1 MQQKTKWVW
10 QSLIICVFF
19 NAILGVAFYWPL
31 HEGMATLDKYVKP
44 VISNQEIKEKLPEE
58 VSLLM
63 SNLGKLL
70 ETINQYGYVTLFA
83 VIGLVTIA
91 MWITLVFVGRARIK
105 AASEE
110 AGKEMPVKPVKSE
123 EKVDKDEDIKEI
135 PDLSAHQFIA
145 LMQRE
150 GRFVDFLQEDIS
162 PYDDAQIGAAVRTL
176 HDEWRKIFNE
186 HVVLKPIYEQPE
198 GTEVTIEEGFDAD
211 AIRLTGRVVGKP
223 PFKGVVKHRG
233 WRLVKIDLPRFTDFK
248 KGEKG
253 EFVVAPA
260 EIEIQGSEGDN

>member
-1 MQQKTKWVW
+1 MRQKTKWVW

-19 NAILGVAFYWPL
+19 NAILGVALYWPL
-31 HEGMATLDKYVKP
+31 HEGMNTLDKYVKP
-44 VISNQEIKEKLPEE
+44 VISNQEIKGKLPEE

-70 ETINQYGYVTLFA
+70 EVINHYGYTLLFT
-83 VIGLVTIA
+83 VIGLVTVG
-91 MWITLVFVGRARIK
+91 MWISFVFVGRARIG
-105 AASEE
+105 AAIEE
-110 AGKEMPVKPVKSE
+110 SRREVPVKPAEDEKGVK
-123 EKVDKDEDIKEI
+123 KDEDRKEM

-162 PYDDAQIGAAVRTL
+162 SYDDAQIGAAVRTL
-176 HDEWRKIFNE
+176 HDEWRKIFDE
-186 HVVLKPIYEQPE
+186 HIVLKPIYDQPE
-198 GTEVTIEEGFDAD
+198 GTEVTVEEGFDAD
-211 AIRLTGRVVGKP
+211 AIRLAGKVVGRP

-233 WRLVKIDLPRFTDFK
+233 WRLVKIDLPKFTDFK

-253 EFVVAPA
+253 EFVLAPA